1 MNINKLTNY
10 TAGVAQIWMDKGPV
24 WVDLELLKEY

>member
-1 MNINKLTNY
+1 MNINKGTNY

-24 WVDLELLKEY
+24 NGLELLKEY